1 MDFPAT
7 VEGLRRAVF
16 GPVQVTGAL
25 AVLAI
30 VAALPPVVH
39 QGWVLPWLLLGLT
52 AGYSLSGSA

>member
-1 MDFPAT
+1 MDFAAM
-7 VEGLRRAVF
+7 VQGLRRAVF
-16 GPVQVTGAL
+16 GPVMMTGAL
-25 AVLAI
+25 TMLAV